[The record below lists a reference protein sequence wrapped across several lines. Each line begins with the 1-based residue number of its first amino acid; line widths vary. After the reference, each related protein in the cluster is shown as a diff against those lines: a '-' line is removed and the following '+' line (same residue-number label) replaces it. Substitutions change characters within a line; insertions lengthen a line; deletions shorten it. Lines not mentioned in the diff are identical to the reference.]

1 MKILASNRR
10 ARHEYRIEST
20 VEAGLVLGGSEVKA
34 IRLGRIQLRE
44 GWIDFRDGEAWLMD
58 THVGEYAPATHFRH
72 EPVRPRKLLLH
83 QAEIKKLHRRVREK
97 GYTLVPLDVHLT
109 PRGLLKLTIGLGKG
123 KQAVDKRHDLKK
135 RDQER
140 EIARE
145 MRERR

>member
-20 VEAGLVLGGSEVKA
+20 IEAGLVLQGSEVKA

-44 GWIDFRDGEAWLMD
+44 GWVDFQEGEAWLMD

-72 EPVRPRKLLLH
+72 EAVRPRKLLLH
-83 QAEIKKLHRRVREK
+83 QNEIRKLQRRVREK
-97 GYTLVPLDVHLT
+97 GYTLIPLDVHLS
-109 PRGLLKLTIGLGKG
+109 PRGLIKLTIGLGKG
-123 KQAVDKRHDLKK
+123 KQTVDKRHDIKK

-145 MRERR
+145 LRQRR